1 MKTECTSIQLEFQG
15 LGRRNVYVDFEGGHV
30 SSDGGAVLLRALD
43 ERLGL
48 TQRFASCFTDHRE
61 KDLIEHSTL
70 EMLRQRVYGI
80 ALAYEDLNDH
90 DDLQR
95 DPLLALLAGK
105 RDIEGQHRKRAS
117 DQGKA
122 LASSSTLNR
131 LELTPADAN
140 AHSRY
145 KKIVYDAG
153 AIEEV
158 FIKAFLD
165 AFAQPP
171 AEIILDFDATDD
183 PIHGEQEGRF
193 FHGYYGCYCYL
204 PLYVTCGEH
213 LLVAQLRTADADAST
228 GALEVL
234 KRLVQRIRA
243 RWPQVRIIFRGDG
256 GFTRDP
262 IMTWCEANHVHYVLG
277 LAKNA
282 RLLKRIRMQQ
292 YEAQCLY
299 EQTGQAARVFTEF
312 RYRTRDSWNCAR
324 RVIAKA
330 EHLSK
335 GANPRFVVTNL
346 SGRDV
351 HSRELYEDLYCAR
364 GDMENRIKEQQLDL
378 FADRTSAH
386 TLRANQLRL
395 WFSSLAY
402 VLISALRRI
411 GLKGTRLAK
420 ATCGTIRLK
429 LFKIGALITL
439 SVRRFMIHLAT
450 ACPYQDVFRQA
461 LNNIRNYP
469 LRI

>member
-1 MKTECTSIQLEFQG
+1 MSERITDDGCRTADACIAPSDTRHPSPVM
-15 LGRRNVYVDFEGGHV
+15 RRP
-30 SSDGGAVLLRALD
+30 SSV
-43 ERLGL
+43 
-48 TQRFASCFTDHRE
+48 
-61 KDLIEHSTL
+61 
-70 EMLRQRVYGI
+70 
-80 ALAYEDLNDH
+80 
-90 DDLQR
+90 
-95 DPLLALLAGK
+95 LALLFALTGCAYYNGLYNAKAETRAGD
-105 RDIEGQHRKRAS
+105 RLSR
-117 DQGKA
+117 QGREAEATSRYATAAATAETVLVRYPKSRWRPQA
-122 LASSSTLNR
+122 LALAGRTLALAGDCALARPR
-131 LELTPADAN
+131 LREALALP
-140 AHSRY
+140 
-145 KKIVYDAG
+145 V
-153 AIEEV
+153 
-158 FIKAFLD
+158 LD
-165 AFAQPP
+165 A
-171 AEIILDFDATDD
+171 EV
-183 PIHGEQEGRF
+183 R
-193 FHGYYGCYCYL
+193 
-204 PLYVTCGEH
+204 EH

-228 GALEVL
+228 GALKVL

-262 IMTWCEANHVHYVLG
+262 IMTWCEAHQVYYVLG

-292 YEAQCLY
+292 YEAQRLY
-299 EQTGQAARVFTEF
+299 EHTGHSGDFLEVAGQAARVFTEF
-312 RYRTRDSWNCAR
+312 RYRTRDSWNRTR

-402 VLISALRRI
+402 VLMSTLRRI
-411 GLKGTRLAK
+411 GLRGTRLAQ

-429 LFKIGALITL
+429 LFKIGALIKL

-461 LNNIRNYP
+461 LNNILAYP